1 MSPGSKPVTG
11 RRTVCDHCRRRR
23 IRCDGEFPCNQ
34 CGNASLTCKR
44 EHVPKRRGPKRG
56 TGRVIN
62 ELRAQDGH
70 GDELPNVKGQ
80 GSNGSGGSQ
89 TSGPPSID
97 QWISD
102 STDAISPTLN
112 QQIWH
117 PIMSEPSHALPDEP
131 NSIFTTDQFRPT
143 SPSYLHLIPTCI
155 DLFMEH
161 IYPIMPLVHMPTLR
175 DSITRP
181 LEMYEK
187 NLLYSLCALTSTH
200 MSGKSILAPGPP
212 SWEAAGRFFLDE
224 CISVRQSYDF
234 VEDKTLSAVIS
245 SYFVS
250 TAFFEL
256 NQNRKSWYYLREALT
271 MGQDLGFHDEHTYVG
286 LSPAEAL
293 CRRRTFW
300 ILYVTERSF
309 AILRHKPLTLQKT
322 PEFPST
328 LHSYESPE
336 IHSGF
341 MHLVN
346 SYHLL
351 DSSFVDSWNESA
363 SAPASTATYTSLQ
376 QQLSRPHP
384 TSLSLTSI
392 QKADILVTQQ
402 WLRLIVWQS
411 SMRQGLL
418 SSTASEESM
427 TFRYPL
433 KIAHS
438 LLDVISSLPTY
449 SIEVHGMGIFEKI
462 FEIGNTM
469 LDVMQACGTNIPS
482 ESYGVAQDPFEVF
495 VKTLSQTPNSQ
506 RQYANLLLAKAAEK
520 PEIQRFSM
528 PISAPL
534 SAASV
539 SVSRSEGLTTS
550 PVEGGAFPYISMN
563 TAAATTA
570 ASSDIDMQGL
580 PVPRGWRGSIVGEI
594 GEGGGMSLDGVGAG
608 LGLMAPVGTR
618 QWRGSIVG
626 EIGEDGVYKEHEGVN
641 GNGDRD
647 EASNWAGA
655 SDPVWTADGGGVVG
669 DDAWLKMEEG
679 II

>member
-1 MSPGSKPVTG
+1 
-11 RRTVCDHCRRRR
+11 
-23 IRCDGEFPCNQ
+23 
-34 CGNASLTCKR
+34 
-44 EHVPKRRGPKRG
+44 
-56 TGRVIN
+56 
-62 ELRAQDGH
+62 
-70 GDELPNVKGQ
+70 
-80 GSNGSGGSQ
+80 
-89 TSGPPSID
+89 
-97 QWISD
+97 
-102 STDAISPTLN
+102 
-112 QQIWH
+112 
-117 PIMSEPSHALPDEP
+117 
-131 NSIFTTDQFRPT
+131 
-143 SPSYLHLIPTCI
+143 
-155 DLFMEH
+155 MEH

-175 DSITRP
+175 ESIKRP

-271 MGQDLGFHDEHTYVG
+271 MGQDLGFHDENSYVG
-286 LSPAEAL
+286 LSATEAL

-300 ILYVTERSF
+300 ILYVTERYPFPPFFKCEQIADTHSQRSF

-322 PEFPST
+322 PSFPST
-328 LHSYESPE
+328 LHSYESPA

-376 QQLSRPHP
+376 QQLSRPH
-384 TSLSLTSI
+384 SASISLTSI

-418 SSTASEESM
+418 SSNAEDESM

-438 LLDVISSLPTY
+438 LLDVISSLPTH

-469 LDVMQACGTNIPS
+469 LDVMQACGSSIPN
-482 ESYGVAQDPFEVF
+482 ESYGVVQDPFEVF

-520 PEIQRFSM
+520 PEIQRFG
-528 PISAPL
+528 ISLNGPL
-534 SAASV
+534 SAVSGSV
-539 SVSRSEGLTTS
+539 HTEGSIAEGLVS
-550 PVEGGAFPYISMN
+550 PIEGGFPYLG
-563 TAAATTA
+563 TTNGNV
-570 ASSDIDMQGL
+570 SGEELDGGMEGL

-594 GEGGGMSLDGVGAG
+594 GEGLDLGGGFGALGGG
-608 LGLMAPVGTR
+608 LGLIPPPVSTTTR

-626 EIGEDGVYKEHEGVN
+626 EIGDDGVYKENKEVESVDYMN
-641 GNGDRD
+641 GNGNANGNGNVHWTD
-647 EASNWAGA
+647 EGQ
-655 SDPVWTADGGGVVG
+655 G
-669 DDAWLKMEEG
+669 DDVWVGVDESVGGEEAWLKMEEG
-679 II
+679 IL